1 MALDLSKPDV
11 VKSISTDRDGLHPDA
26 TQDGLY
32 IRVQRGTKSW
42 AVRYT
47 VDGVKRQ
54 KTMPLTQP
62 YRAARDLARELR
74 LEARRGRDVVAER
87 RSELAIKREEE
98 RAARARERRRLGKL
112 IETYLADAET
122 KLRPATMRET
132 KRYLNVALAGLHD
145 QGADTMEVRTVA
157 SALADIA
164 KERGRTSA
172 NRARAYLSA
181 CLSHGVAIGMLE
193 RNVLIGTKRP
203 QPERKRDRVLTD
215 PELKAVWDVAKPS
228 DGYGA
233 IVRLLILLGQRRE
246 EVGSM
251 RWSELDLNK
260 ATWAI
265 PAERTKN
272 KRPHLVPLPSQAV
285 AILKARVPPSE
296 EDGEDKP
303 EKRDAVFGRGVDG
316 FSGWSN
322 CKAALDASI
331 ATTRA
336 KAAGRDEPEAAD
348 ALPAW
353 VLHDLRRSTVT
364 GMAEIGLEP
373 HIIEAVV
380 NHVSGHKGG
389 IAGVYNRATYLPEKR
404 AALQRW
410 ADHVERVVAGEQPNN
425 VLAFGR

>member
-11 VKSISTDRDGLHPDA
+11 VKGIPTDRDGLFPDA
-26 TQDGLY
+26 GQDGLHV
-32 IRVQRGTKSW
+32 RVQRGTKSW

-54 KTMPLTQP
+54 KTLPITQP

-87 RSELAIKREEE
+87 RGELAAKREEA
-98 RAARARERRRLGKL
+98 RAAKARERRQLKKL

-132 KRYLNVALAGLHD
+132 KRYLNVALKPLHD
-145 QGADTMEVRTVA
+145 QDADNMSVRTVA
-157 SALADIA
+157 AVLADIA

-203 QPERKRDRVLTD
+203 QPEQKRDRVLTD
-215 PELKAVWDVAKPS
+215 AELKAVWDAAKPS

-246 EVGSM
+246 EVGAM
-251 RWSELDLNK
+251 KWSELDLDK
-260 ATWAI
+260 AMWMI
-265 PAERTKN
+265 PAERSKN
-272 KRPHLVPLPSQAV
+272 GRAHLVPLSSQAT
-285 AILKARVPPSE
+285 AMLKARVPSDEDSE
-296 EDGEDKP
+296 
-303 EKRDAVFGRGVDG
+303 RDAVFGRGVDG
-316 FSGWSN
+316 FSGWSK
-322 CKAALDASI
+322 CKVALDASI
-331 ATTRA
+331 ATSRA

-348 ALPAW
+348 ALPSW
-353 VLHDLRRSTVT
+353 VLHDLRRTTVT
-364 GMAEIGLEP
+364 GMAEIGIEP

-380 NHVSGHKGG
+380 NHISGHKGG
-389 IAGVYNRATYLPEKR
+389 IAGVYNKATYLPEKR

-410 ADHVERVVAGEQPNN
+410 ADHVDFIVTGEQPNN